1 MHVTVQPERGVYLED
16 FIDGRIQGMW
26 MWKHDDGTERLGHKY
41 GGRMACATSVVAARD
56 TATMAQETAEA
67 MQVTL
72 AANAAAARDERWQ
85 VCERDKFMP
94 GMRAVAAMDATHVS
108 GCCSHVA
115 LRIVHEQR
123 PYHFHAGPKPMCN

>member
-1 MHVTVQPERGVYLED
+1 MHVTVQPERGVYLGD
-16 FIDGRIQGMW
+16 FIDGWIQVKW

-72 AANAAAARDERWQ
+72 AANAAAARDERWH
-85 VCERDKFMP
+85 VCERDLIFP
-94 GMRAVAAMDATHVS
+94 GVRDVAAIKMLRTSQVAVLMWHYVS
-108 GCCSHVA
+108 
-115 LRIVHEQR
+115 
-123 PYHFHAGPKPMCN
+123 